1 MSNDATTY
9 ELWLRYKIKKP
20 RKNVGKG
27 NNYEWVRTTESE
39 LLGQIS
45 VINLGFA
52 TETRELSKFG

>member
-1 MSNDATTY
+1 MAQIQNQ
-9 ELWLRYKIKKP
+9 KP

-27 NNYEWVRTTESE
+27 NNYEWVRTTEPE